1 MADGIAEAFEARVAD
16 WPAKLAADEWFFTA
30 VRAELVAALRPTAAF
45 EATGDAASLVL
56 RLGEPTLKAEAAELL
71 LALARRSGTTEVCE
85 PLARGWG
92 QVMATWHRSGL
103 TARSW
108 PASWRGGIVARR
120 ASFDLA
126 RQRAWPAASRIVLSS
141 SNLARRY
148 AEFCR

>member
-92 QVMATWHRSGL
+92 QVMAHLASLGAHGEVMAGKL
-103 TARSW
+103 ARW
-108 PASWRGGIVARR
+108 YRR
-120 ASFDLA
+120 AQGL
-126 RQRAWPAASRIVLSS
+126 I
-141 SNLARRY
+141 
-148 AEFCR
+148 